1 LSEIE
6 ILQKIS
12 NPHIVK
18 FKEAFESFNEIIIIT
33 EYLYG
38 GELFD
43 RIATEEFEITEQD
56 CCLYLRQLCRGVEY
70 LHKELLVI
78 EIIFIVIFIFIISPH
93 SIKNLTGDNR
103 IIKNLI
109 SFLQDFYFYKIF
121 VAKYFT
127 FGFKARK
134 YCLHG

>member
-1 LSEIE
+1 M
-6 ILQKIS
+6 
-12 NPHIVK
+12 
-18 FKEAFESFNEIIIIT
+18 
-33 EYLYG
+33 
-38 GELFD
+38 
-43 RIATEEFEITEQD
+43 
-56 CCLYLRQLCRGVEY
+56 EY

-127 FGFKARK
+127 FGFKGGK
-134 YCLHG
+134 YFFETISFSIHVFFFIKF